1 LTQDIAEF
9 VFFHEKASEAVETI
23 MPPQN
28 FTHLNLLQYT
38 LKTQVW
44 KTKKGESALLPSLR

>member
-38 LKTQVW
+38 LKMQVW